1 MSYEWIQVY
10 FGVST
15 LIDASSSDSLKAED
29 EQKEVKFQ
37 VHYMIFSELT
47 SSITNLPCQYP
58 KEKKK
63 LISYGYAAFEIW
75 PFFSYPNVLQSSSWY
90 FVVRVNLIICF
101 IYAMH

>member
-63 LISYGYAAFEIW
+63 VDQLWICGLWNLALFLLSQCITVFQLIFCG
-75 PFFSYPNVLQSSSWY
+75 QS
-90 FVVRVNLIICF
+90 
-101 IYAMH
+101 